1 MGEVAMEKTVAKTR
15 SRLLRCNCTQ
25 AEAQLWHYLRH
36 SQLEGV
42 KFRRQQVIENYI
54 VDFVSFS
61 PKLVIELDGG
71 QHQEQRSY
79 DARRDTCLR
88 RNGFTVL
95 RFWDHEV
102 FKNIEGVIEVIRE
115 HCLGRLPPPP
125 APLPQGEGE

>member
-1 MGEVAMEKTVAKTR
+1 MDKTVAKTR
-15 SRLLRCNCTQ
+15 SRLLRSNCTQ
-25 AEAQLWHYLRH
+25 AEAKLWHFLRH
-36 SQLEGV
+36 SQIEGG

-54 VDFVSFS
+54 VDFASFS

-79 DARRDTCLR
+79 DARRDECLR
-88 RNGFTVL
+88 RNGFNVL

-102 FKNIEGVIEVIRE
+102 FENIEGVLETIRT

-125 APLPQGEGE
+125 GPLPQGEGE